1 MLRFEKGC
9 PIGISPEK
17 SQFLQTN
24 FFTNSKMFE
33 SCNVS
38 NFLDHIDMN
47 VADLPS
53 QVSLRP
59 EGSEIIIQFKPSTKD
74 AIVKELKLLSMKT
87 NASGGQWPDPVH
99 LESSLESAQAFLDS
113 AADWEDSTITF
124 ETESG
129 WTLIFC

>member
-1 MLRFEKGC
+1 
-9 PIGISPEK
+9 
-17 SQFLQTN
+17 
-24 FFTNSKMFE
+24 MFE
-33 SCNVS
+33 SCNVL

-47 VADLPS
+47 AADLPLP
-53 QVSLRP
+53 VPLRQ

-74 AIVKELKLLSMKT
+74 AIVKEWKLLSMKT

-99 LESSLESAQAFLDS
+99 LKSSLESAQAFLDS
-113 AADWEDSTITF
+113 AADGEDSTITF